1 VVDECRAAVPD
12 LMAAN
17 AAGHAARCIFVGTAR
32 PARTSAGPERMHSAP
47 TSDAAILT
55 VERLDASYG
64 SSPVLHDIS
73 LDIPRGACV
82 AVVGESGSGKTTLA
96 RCIVGLHRSW
106 SGTIRFQDTEL
117 AQGIHDRSIEQLRRL
132 QYVFQNPYAS
142 LNPRR
147 SIGGLVAQP
156 VDHFSKLNRADS
168 DRAVL
173 DAIESVSLSVDLV
186 SRYPDQLSGGERQRV
201 AIARTLA
208 VSPSLLVCD
217 EVTSALDVSVQ
228 ASVVEMLRRLQT
240 EHGLSL
246 LFITHNLALVRSIAQ
261 HVVVMREG
269 RVVESGPVEA
279 VLDDPQDP
287 YSRALM
293 HDVPRFAGTLGS

>member
-1 VVDECRAAVPD
+1 
-12 LMAAN
+12 M
-17 AAGHAARCIFVGTAR
+17 
-32 PARTSAGPERMHSAP
+32 
-47 TSDAAILT
+47 
-55 VERLDASYG
+55 VEGLDASYG
-64 SSPVLHDIS
+64 ATAVLHDIS
-73 LDIPRGACV
+73 LEIPRGACV

-96 RCIVGLHRSW
+96 RCVVGLHRSW
-106 SGTIRFQDTEL
+106 SGTIRFQDMEL
-117 AQGIHDRSIEQLRRL
+117 APGVHDRSTEELRLL

-156 VDHFSKLNRADS
+156 VDHFTKLARSDS
-168 DRAVL
+168 DRAVR
-173 DAIESVSLSVDLV
+173 DAIASVSLSVELV
-186 SRYPDQLSGGERQRV
+186 SSYPDQLSGGERQRV

-228 ASVVEMLRRLQT
+228 ASVVELLRRLQT

-261 HVVVMREG
+261 QVVVMREG

-293 HDVPRFAGTLGS
+293 HDVPRFAGTIGS